1 VSDATESNDERP
13 MIELRKISKT
23 FVLGDQQVNAVNNVD
38 LTIQK
43 GEYISIMGPSGS
55 GKSTLLNL
63 IALLDRPSAGDYWFD
78 GRVVTGLSDNE
89 LSAIRRHAIGFIFQ
103 SFHLVPRL
111 SARQN
116 VELPLTLA
124 GIEPAIRQ
132 EKVTLA
138 LAATGLSD
146 RAHHR
151 SQELSGGQRQ
161 RVAIARA
168 IVMNPP
174 LILADEP
181 TGNLDT
187 ASGNQVVE
195 LLERLRLELG
205 VTLIVVT
212 HDGDLGR
219 RASRHIQIV
228 DGSIARDESVAHA
241 SE

>member
-23 FVLGDQQVNAVNNVD
+23 FVLGDEQVNTLNNVD

-43 GEYISIMGPSGS
+43 GDYISIMGPSGS
-55 GKSTLLNL
+55 GKSALLNL

-78 GRVVTGLSDNE
+78 GRVVTGLSDDE

-124 GIEPAIRQ
+124 GIEPVIRQ

-151 SQELSGGQRQ
+151 RQELSGGQRQ

-195 LLERLRLELG
+195 LLERLRLGL
-205 VTLIVVT
+205 VSL
-212 HDGDLGR
+212 
-219 RASRHIQIV
+219 
-228 DGSIARDESVAHA
+228 
-241 SE
+241 